1 MDRLPGGPISVGNI
15 PMRFVLAGALLL
27 LLAVPAM
34 ARPRDEVM
42 INVYRCA
49 AQASTRV
56 WLECYYGAAQPQ
68 RAALGL
74 ASAPPAQV
82 GLVTNSPAPGVP
94 QDLAVRDAVIVAAS
108 RCGSV
113 AAERPWLD
121 CYYAA
126 ANPVRSLLGLAPVA
140 VPAPAIALP
149 PVRTSHGG
157 MSDKEPIRG
166 IGRMASYKFDSNGF
180 FTVVLDNGEVWR
192 QIDGDTTMAHWF
204 RNPEFYVATV
214 TAGVLGSSNLRV
226 QGEGRSYKVRR
237 VS

>member
-1 MDRLPGGPISVGNI
+1 MARDFCCHAAMSK
-15 PMRFVLAGALLL
+15 LAFGACFLLL
-27 LLAVPAM
+27 LCGAAQ

-49 AQASTRV
+49 GHASTRA
-56 WLECYYGAAQPQ
+56 WLDCYYGAAQPQ

-74 ASAPPAQV
+74 SPAPTAQMA
-82 GLVTNSPAPGVP
+82 LVANPPAPGVP
-94 QDLAVRDAVIVAAS
+94 QDLAVRDTVIVAAS

-126 ANPVRSLLGLAPVA
+126 ANPARSLLGLTPVA
-140 VPAPAIALP
+140 VPAPATALSP
-149 PVRTSHGG
+149 APAGQGG
-157 MSDKEPIRG
+157 MFDKQPINGR
-166 IGRMASYKFDSNGF
+166 GRMASYKFDSNGF

-204 RNPEFYVATV
+204 RKPGFYVATV
-214 TAGVLGSSNLRV
+214 TAGALGSSNLSV
-226 QGEGRSYKVRR
+226 QGEGRSYRVRR

>member
-1 MDRLPGGPISVGNI
+1 
-15 PMRFVLAGALLL
+15 MRFVLAGSLLL
-27 LLAVPAM
+27 LLAVPAT

-56 WLECYYGAAQPQ
+56 WLDCYYGAAQPQ

-74 ASAPPAQV
+74 APAPPAQV
-82 GLVTNSPAPGVP
+82 ALVANAPAPGVP

-126 ANPVRSLLGLAPVA
+126 ANPARSLLGLAPVA
-140 VPAPAIALP
+140 VPAPATALP
-149 PVRTSHGG
+149 PVRVGHDGL
-157 MSDKEPIRG
+157 SDKQPIKG
-166 IGRMASYKFDSNGF
+166 SGHMASYKFDSNGF
-180 FTVVLDNGEVWR
+180 FTVVLDNGEAWR
-192 QIDGDTTMAHWF
+192 QLDGDTTMAHWF
-204 RNPEFYVATV
+204 RKPGSYVVTV

>member
-1 MDRLPGGPISVGNI
+1 
-15 PMRFVLAGALLL
+15 MRFVFAGALLL

-42 INVYRCA
+42 INLYRCA

-56 WLECYYGAAQPQ
+56 WLDCYYGAAQPQ

-74 ASAPPAQV
+74 TPAPPAQV
-82 GLVTNSPAPGVP
+82 ALAANPPAPGVP

-126 ANPVRSLLGLAPVA
+126 ANPARSLLGLAPVA
-140 VPAPAIALP
+140 VPAPVALP
-149 PVRTSHGG
+149 PAIGWNATLNPSCGPGARFH
-157 MSDKEPIRG
+157 EPWKATNIPP
-166 IGRMASYKFDSNGF
+166 
-180 FTVVLDNGEVWR
+180 R
-192 QIDGDTTMAHWF
+192 QA
-204 RNPEFYVATV
+204 
-214 TAGVLGSSNLRV
+214 AGNAVPR
-226 QGEGRSYKVRR
+226 
-237 VS
+237 

>member
-1 MDRLPGGPISVGNI
+1 MNRL
-15 PMRFVLAGALLL
+15 LGACFLLL
-27 LLAVPAM
+27 LCGGAE
-34 ARPRDEVM
+34 ARPRDAVM

-56 WLECYYGAAQPQ
+56 WLDCYYGAAQPQ

-74 ASAPPAQV
+74 PPAPAAQV
-82 GLVTNSPAPGVP
+82 VLVTNSPAPGVP

-126 ANPVRSLLGLAPVA
+126 ANPARSLLGLAPVA
-140 VPAPAIALP
+140 IPAPATALP
-149 PVRTSHGG
+149 PARTGHGG
-157 MSDKEPIRG
+157 MFDKQPIKG
-166 IGRMASYKFDSNGF
+166 SGRIASYTFDSNGF

-204 RNPEFYVATV
+204 RKPGFYVATV
-214 TAGVLGSSNLRV
+214 TAGALGSSNLRV

>member
-1 MDRLPGGPISVGNI
+1 MNKL
-15 PMRFVLAGALLL
+15 VLAACLLL
-27 LLAVPAM
+27 GLCTQAA

-42 INVYRCA
+42 MNVYRCA
-49 AQASTRV
+49 GHASTRV
-56 WLECYYGAAQPQ
+56 WLDCYYGAAQPQ

-74 ASAPPAQV
+74 APAPPAQLA
-82 GLVTNSPAPGVP
+82 LVTNPPAPGVP
-94 QDLAVRDAVIVAAS
+94 QDFAARDAVIAAAS

-113 AAERPWLD
+113 VAERPWLD

-126 ANPVRSLLGLAPVA
+126 ANPARSLLGLAPVA
-140 VPAPAIALP
+140 LPAPAAALP
-149 PVRTSHGG
+149 PARAEHGG
-157 MSDKEPIRG
+157 MIDKPPAKG
-166 IGRMASYKFDSNGF
+166 SGRMASYKFDSNGF

-192 QIDGDTTMAHWF
+192 QIDGDTTMARWF
-204 RNPEFYVATV
+204 RKPGSYVVTV

>member
-1 MDRLPGGPISVGNI
+1 MGPISARMS
-15 PMRFVLAGALLL
+15 PMNKVLIAACLLL
-27 LLAVPAM
+27 GLCAAAQ

-49 AQASTRV
+49 GQASTRV

-74 ASAPPAQV
+74 PPVPPTQLA
-82 GLVTNSPAPGVP
+82 LVTMPPAPGVP
-94 QDLAVRDAVIVAAS
+94 QDLPTRDAVIESATH
-108 RCGSV
+108 CGSL

-126 ANPVRSLLGLAPVA
+126 ANPARTLLGLAPAAVA
-140 VPAPAIALP
+140 TGLP
-149 PVRTSHGG
+149 PARIGHGG
-157 MSDKEPIRG
+157 VLDVPPIKTNV
-166 IGRMASYKFDSNGF
+166 RMASYKFDSHGF
-180 FTVVLDNGEVWR
+180 FTIILDNGEVWR

-204 RNPEFYVATV
+204 KKPGFYIATV
-214 TAGVLGSSNLRV
+214 TTGALGSSNLSV
-226 QGEGRSYKVRR
+226 QGEKRSYKVRR

>member
-1 MDRLPGGPISVGNI
+1 
-15 PMRFVLAGALLL
+15 MRFVLAGTLLL
-27 LLAVPAM
+27 LLAVPAI

-56 WLECYYGAAQPQ
+56 WLDCYYGAAQPQ

-74 ASAPPAQV
+74 APAPAAQV
-82 GLVTNSPAPGVP
+82 VLATNSPASGVP
-94 QDLAVRDAVIVAAS
+94 QDLAVRDAVIAAAS

-126 ANPVRSLLGLAPVA
+126 TNPARSLLGLAPVA
-140 VPAPAIALP
+140 VPAFATALP
-149 PVRTSHGG
+149 PARTGHDG
-157 MSDKEPIRG
+157 MFDRQPIKG
-166 IGRMASYKFDSNGF
+166 SGRIASYKFDSNGF

-204 RNPEFYVATV
+204 RKPGFYVATV
-214 TAGVLGSSNLRV
+214 TAGALGSSNLRV

>member
-1 MDRLPGGPISVGNI
+1 MHFI
-15 PMRFVLAGALLL
+15 LAGTLLL
-27 LLAVPAM
+27 LLAVPAI

-56 WLECYYGAAQPQ
+56 WLDCYYGAAQPQ

-74 ASAPPAQV
+74 APAPPAQIA
-82 GLVTNSPAPGVP
+82 LVTDSPAPGIP
-94 QDLAVRDAVIVAAS
+94 QDLAVRDAVIAAAS

-113 AAERPWLD
+113 ATDRAWLD
-121 CYYAA
+121 CYYSA
-126 ANPVRSLLGLAPVA
+126 ANPARSLLGLAPI
-140 VPAPAIALP
+140 PALATALP
-149 PVRTSHGG
+149 ARTRPGE
-157 MSDKEPIRG
+157 MFDKQPIKG
-166 IGRMASYKFDSNGF
+166 SGRMTSYKFDSHGF

-204 RNPEFYVATV
+204 KKPGFYVATV
-214 TAGVLGSSNLRV
+214 TAGALGSSNLSV

>member
-1 MDRLPGGPISVGNI
+1 
-15 PMRFVLAGALLL
+15 MRFVLAGALLL

-56 WLECYYGAAQPQ
+56 WLDCYYGAAQPQ

-74 ASAPPAQV
+74 APAPPAQV
-82 GLVTNSPAPGVP
+82 ALVTNSPAPGVP

-126 ANPVRSLLGLAPVA
+126 ANPARSLLGLAPVA
-140 VPAPAIALP
+140 VPASATALP
-149 PVRTSHGG
+149 PTRTGHGG
-157 MSDKEPIRG
+157 MFDKQRIKG
-166 IGRMASYKFDSNGF
+166 SGRMASYKFDSNGF

-204 RNPEFYVATV
+204 KKPETYVVTV
-214 TAGVLGSSNLRV
+214 TSGALGSSNMRV
-226 QGEGRSYKVRR
+226 TGDPHSYKVRR

>member
-1 MDRLPGGPISVGNI
+1 
-15 PMRFVLAGALLL
+15 MRFVLAGALLL

-49 AQASTRV
+49 AQASTRM
-56 WLECYYGAAQPQ
+56 WLDCYYGAAQPQ

-74 ASAPPAQV
+74 APAPPAQV
-82 GLVTNSPAPGVP
+82 ALVVGAPAPGVP

-126 ANPVRSLLGLAPVA
+126 ANPVRSLFGLSPVA
-140 VPAPAIALP
+140 VPAPATELRP
-149 PVRTSHGG
+149 TRTVPGGLFNNQPVKGS
-157 MSDKEPIRG
+157 
-166 IGRMASYKFDSNGF
+166 GRMASYKFDSNGF

-192 QIDGDTTMAHWF
+192 QLDGDTTLAHWF
-204 RNPEFYVATV
+204 RKPGFYVATV

-237 VS
+237 VAS

>member
-1 MDRLPGGPISVGNI
+1 
-15 PMRFVLAGALLL
+15 MRFVLAGALLS
-27 LLAVPAM
+27 LLAVPAL

-56 WLECYYGAAQPQ
+56 WLDCYYGAAQPQ

-74 ASAPPAQV
+74 APAPSAQV
-82 GLVTNSPAPGVP
+82 ALAANPPAPGVP
-94 QDLAVRDAVIVAAS
+94 QDLAVRDTVIVAAS

-126 ANPVRSLLGLAPVA
+126 ANPVRERLGLAPVGG
-140 VPAPAIALP
+140 PAPQP
-149 PVRTSHGG
+149 PPARKDDGVMADLMTRPGVKG
-157 MSDKEPIRG
+157 AR
-166 IGRMASYKFDSNGF
+166 RMASYKFDAHGL
-180 FTVVLDNGEVWR
+180 FTVELADGEAWR
-192 QIDGDTTMAHWF
+192 QLDGDTTYAHWF
-204 RNPEFYVATV
+204 KKPESYVVTV
-214 TAGVLGSSNLRV
+214 TSGALGSLNLRV
-226 QGEGRSYKVRR
+226 NGDPHSYKVRR

>member
-1 MDRLPGGPISVGNI
+1 
-15 PMRFVLAGALLL
+15 MRFVLAGFLLL
-27 LLAVPAM
+27 LLAVPAT

-56 WLECYYGAAQPQ
+56 WLDCYYGAAQPQ

-74 ASAPPAQV
+74 APAPPAQV
-82 GLVTNSPAPGVP
+82 ALVANAPAPGVP

-126 ANPVRSLLGLAPVA
+126 ANPARSLLGLAPVA
-140 VPAPAIALP
+140 VPAPATALP
-149 PVRTSHGG
+149 PVRVGHDGLSG
-157 MSDKEPIRG
+157 KPPIKG
-166 IGRMASYKFDSNGF
+166 SGHMASYRFDSNGF
-180 FTVVLDNGEVWR
+180 FTVVLDNGEAWR
-192 QIDGDTTMAHWF
+192 QLDGDTTMAHWF
-204 RNPEFYVATV
+204 RKPGSYVVTV

>member
-1 MDRLPGGPISVGNI
+1 MKKLMLVAS
-15 PMRFVLAGALLL
+15 FLLGL
-27 LLAVPAM
+27 HGVAH

-49 AQASTRV
+49 GQSSSRT
-56 WLECYYGAAQPQ
+56 WLDCYYGAAQPE

-74 ASAPPAQV
+74 
-82 GLVTNSPAPGVP
+82 SPAPTAQMVLVTTPPEPGTP
-94 QDLAVRDAVIVAAS
+94 QDVVTRDAVIGAAA

-126 ANPVRSLLGLAPVA
+126 ANPMRSLLGLAPVM
-140 VPAPAIALP
+140 VPAPATALP
-149 PVRTSHGG
+149 PARTGHGG
-157 MSDKEPIRG
+157 MFDKQPIKG
-166 IGRMASYKFDSNGF
+166 GGRMASYKFDSNGF

-192 QIDGDTTMAHWF
+192 QIDGETTMAHWF
-204 RNPEFYVATV
+204 RKPGFYVATV
-214 TAGVLGSSNLRV
+214 TAGALGSSNLRI

-237 VS
+237 VP

>member
-1 MDRLPGGPISVGNI
+1 
-15 PMRFVLAGALLL
+15 MRFVFSGALLL

-49 AQASTRV
+49 AQASTRA
-56 WLECYYGAAQPQ
+56 WLDCYYGAAQPQ

-74 ASAPPAQV
+74 APAPPAQV
-82 GLVTNSPAPGVP
+82 ALVTNAPAPGVP

-126 ANPVRSLLGLAPVA
+126 ANPARSLLGLATVA
-140 VPAPAIALP
+140 VPAPATALP
-149 PVRTSHGG
+149 VARTGHDGMFDKQPIKGG
-157 MSDKEPIRG
+157 
-166 IGRMASYKFDSNGF
+166 GRMASYKFDSNGF

-192 QIDGDTTMAHWF
+192 QIDGDTTIAHWF
-204 RNPEFYVATV
+204 RKPGFYAVTV
-214 TAGVLGSSNLRV
+214 TAGALGSSNLQV

>member
-1 MDRLPGGPISVGNI
+1 MNRL
-15 PMRFVLAGALLL
+15 LGACFLLL
-27 LLAVPAM
+27 LCGAAE

-49 AQASTRV
+49 GHASTRA
-56 WLECYYGAAQPQ
+56 WLDCYYGAAQPQ

-74 ASAPPAQV
+74 SPAPAEQSA
-82 GLVTNSPAPGVP
+82 LVTTPPVPGVP

-126 ANPVRSLLGLAPVA
+126 ANPARGLLGLAPVA
-140 VPAPAIALP
+140 VPAPATALSP
-149 PVRTSHGG
+149 APTGQGG
-157 MSDKEPIRG
+157 MFGKQPIKG
-166 IGRMASYKFDSNGF
+166 GGRMASYKFDSNGF

-204 RNPEFYVATV
+204 KKPGFYVATV
-214 TAGVLGSSNLRV
+214 TAGALGSSNLRV

>member
-1 MDRLPGGPISVGNI
+1 MRLVFSGV
-15 PMRFVLAGALLL
+15 LLL

-42 INVYRCA
+42 INLYRCA
-49 AQASTRV
+49 AQASIRV
-56 WLECYYGAAQPQ
+56 WLDCYYGAAQPQ

-74 ASAPPAQV
+74 TPAPQAQV
-82 GLVTNSPAPGVP
+82 ALVTNSPAPDVP

-126 ANPVRSLLGLAPVA
+126 ANPARSLLGLAPVA
-140 VPAPAIALP
+140 APAPATLP
-149 PVRTSHGG
+149 PARTSHGG
-157 MSDKEPIRG
+157 MFDKQPVKG
-166 IGRMASYKFDSNGF
+166 SGRMASYTFDSNGF

-192 QIDGDTTMAHWF
+192 QIDGDTTMARWF
-204 RNPEFYVATV
+204 RKPGFYVVTV
-214 TAGVLGSSNLRV
+214 TAGALGSSNLGV

-237 VS
+237 VP